1 MKRRKALLG
10 ISLLAGSAFAY
21 VGFKWLKIN
30 SVPDFDYLK
39 GNKRL
44 LAALADTIIPK
55 SDSPSASECNV
66 HEFIIKM
73 VIESTEARTQNN
85 FMSGLVDLEEYSVD
99 TFGKSFIDCSS
110 QDKNQVLAQFSDR
123 DKTKP
128 GIIGKVQKKILGKP
142 FFETL
147 REYTVVGYFTSE
159 QGATQALRYSLVP
172 SRYEACVPYS
182 AGEKAWATF

>member
-21 VGFKWLKIN
+21 AGFKWIKIN

-39 GNKRL
+39 ENKRL
-44 LAALADTIIPK
+44 LAALADTIIP
-55 SDSPSASECNV
+55 STDSPSASECHV
-66 HEFIIKM
+66 HEFIMKM

-85 FMSGLVDLEEYSVD
+85 FMSGLSDLEEYSVD

-110 QDKNQVLAQFSDR
+110 QEKNQVLTQFSDR
-123 DKTKP
+123 DKVKP
-128 GIIGKVQKKILGKP
+128 GIIGKVQKRILGKP

-172 SRYEACVPYS
+172 SKYEACAPYS
-182 AGEKAWATF
+182 EGEKAWATF